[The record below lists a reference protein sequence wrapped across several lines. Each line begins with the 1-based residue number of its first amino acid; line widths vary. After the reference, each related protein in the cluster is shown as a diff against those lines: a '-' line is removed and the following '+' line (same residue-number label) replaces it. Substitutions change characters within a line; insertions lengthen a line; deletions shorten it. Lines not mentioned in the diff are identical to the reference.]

1 MPLTD
6 ARLAAICEMLPSCAV
21 VADIGADHGRLGAQL
36 ILNGACERV
45 WFSDISAES
54 LQKARALIGRLGLSE
69 KADFFVGDGANAL
82 PDAPNAAVI
91 AGMGGATI
99 SGILEN
105 AGGKLD
111 NTALV
116 LQPNVGTTEL
126 RRTLERVGFRI
137 SDERIVR
144 AGNRWYV
151 LIRAER
157 GEMRLS
163 PREAVA
169 GPVLLLKNDE
179 NFRLY
184 AAFRKRVAEKALAG
198 AKKSP
203 NADTEA
209 LEFELSVWKGMGEC
223 L

>member
-6 ARLAAICEMLPSCAV
+6 ARLAAICEMLPRCAV

-54 LQKARALIGRLGLSE
+54 LKKARALIGRLGLSE
-69 KADFFVGDGANAL
+69 RAEFFVGDGANAL
-82 PDAPNAAVI
+82 PAAPDAAVI

-99 SGILEN
+99 GEILLG

-111 NTALV
+111 DAALV
-116 LQPNVGTTEL
+116 LQPNVGATEL
-126 RRTLERVGFRI
+126 RYTLARVGFRI
-137 SDERIVR
+137 SDEKIVR
-144 AGNRWYV
+144 AANRWYV

-157 GEMRLS
+157 GKMRLT
-163 PREAVA
+163 PAEAAV
-169 GPVLLLKNDE
+169 GPVLMRGYDE
-179 NFRLY
+179 NLRLY
-184 AAFRKRVAEKALAG
+184 AAFRKKVAEKALLG

-203 NADTEA
+203 NANAEA
-209 LEFELSVWKGMGEC
+209 LELELSVWKEILEC
-223 L
+223 P